1 MIMSVALILVLAKV
15 TSTFS
20 FYSFNCGGLGGDNC
34 KTILTSIFASTTIL
48 FIFLGAMYTI
58 IYAHSMLGIPFKAS
72 YFLMVVTFIIFP
84 LLISIYLINYFP
96 NTDIATFDR
105 EKYLRSF
112 FSKGMMFL
120 NLCFI
125 FLNLYLLGVFK
136 AERKYFGKDF
146 STQSTVLLIFHGAGI
161 FFTNMIVFCV
171 SKILTDLNDPHWVN
185 TLFIFLIFALA
196 ASILYLFMA
205 IAFEMKIKFM
215 IGKNKR

>member
-1 MIMSVALILVLAKV
+1 MIMSVALILVVAKV

-20 FYSFNCGGLGGDNC
+20 FYSFNCGGVGGDNC
-34 KTILTSIFASTTIL
+34 KIILTSVFASTTIL

-58 IYAHSMLGIPFKAS
+58 IYAHSMLSIPFKAP

-96 NTDIATFDR
+96 DPDLTSFDQ

-161 FFTNMIVFCV
+161 FFTNMIVYCV
-171 SKILTDLNDPHWVN
+171 SRILLDLTNQHWVN
-185 TLFIFLIFALA
+185 TLFIFLIIALA
-196 ASILYLFMA
+196 SSILYLFMA
-205 IAFEMKIKFM
+205 IAFEMKIKFQV
-215 IGKNKR
+215 GKNRA